1 MQDDEFKPPDI
12 EDDDDEEGSGWIT
25 TFADV
30 SMLLLVFF
38 ILLFSMSR
46 IDLRRFTD
54 SFTSVRQAL
63 GDKISSDLASK
74 VGVEDGSL
82 VESIMM
88 QKQLILSQ
96 RKVYSEIRTFLNRKG
111 LEGIIGSIFDE
122 GTITLKVPSW
132 VLFDKGQVTVS
143 PQGEKVLLKLKNIFI
158 KRNDQTINI
167 RGYTDDMP
175 PPEGSRFLDNWEI
188 SAMRAVNVLRFY
200 LKHGIE
206 PSRLTATGL
215 ADLNPIVPNDTEA
228 NKALNRRVEF
238 ILDKRIT
245 KNQ

>member
-1 MQDDEFKPPDI
+1 MQDDEFQPPDLQEE
-12 EDDDDEEGSGWIT
+12 EDDENEWIT
-25 TFADV
+25 TFADM

-38 ILLFSMSR
+38 ILLFSMSQ
-46 IDLRRFTD
+46 IDVKRFTD

-63 GDKISSDLASK
+63 GDKLNSRVASK
-74 VGVEDGSL
+74 VGMDEGSL
-82 VESIMM
+82 VESILM

-96 RKVYSEIRTFLNRKG
+96 RKIYSDIRTFLNRKG
-111 LEGIIGSIFDE
+111 LEGVIGAIFDE

-132 VLFDKGQVTVS
+132 VLFDKGQVNIS
-143 PQGEKVLLKLKNIFI
+143 PEGEKVLLKLKNIFI

-175 PPEGSRFLDNWEI
+175 PPTGSRFLDNWEI

-200 LKHGIE
+200 LKQGIE

-215 ADLNPIVPNDTEA
+215 ADLNPIVPNDTPE
-228 NKALNRRVEF
+228 NRALNRRVEF
-238 ILDKRIT
+238 VLDKRVT
-245 KNQ
+245 RN

>member
-1 MQDDEFKPPDI
+1 MQDDEFKPPDLQ
-12 EDDDDEEGSGWIT
+12 EEDEEDENDWIT
-25 TFADV
+25 TFADM

-46 IDLRRFTD
+46 IDVKRFTD

-63 GDKISSDLASK
+63 GDKLNSQVGSK
-74 VGVEDGSL
+74 VGMEDGSL
-82 VESIMM
+82 VESILM
-88 QKQLILSQ
+88 QKQLIISQ
-96 RKVYSEIRTFLNRKG
+96 RKIYTDIRTFLNRKG
-111 LEGIIGSIFDE
+111 LEGVIGSVFDE

-132 VLFDKGQVTVS
+132 VLFDKGQVTMS
-143 PQGEKVLLKLKNIFI
+143 PEGEKVLLKLKNIFI

-175 PPEGSRFLDNWEI
+175 PPQGSRFLDNWEI

-200 LKHGIE
+200 LKQGIE

-215 ADLNPIVPNDTEA
+215 ADLNPIVPNDTPE
-228 NKALNRRVEF
+228 NRALNRRVEF
-238 ILDKRIT
+238 VLDKRIT
-245 KNQ
+245 RN